1 MKKLYLITIIAL
13 SLLFI
18 TNGIQAQNV
27 HGQKNISFPNC
38 FNYKDSC
45 IYIGNV
51 LIQKIS
57 DKKFEDLESIFSDTI
72 LFRALTPP
80 RIITLNNPTEVA
92 NTLKKWFNAD
102 EPDQCKILDSKS
114 EFFVDCLHVYYR
126 VFKTYKGN
134 SYKVEQQLYCEVSS
148 GRIQKLSLVCSG
160 FRKVINA
167 VESSVIQDVK
177 NIESARE
184 LNQVELHKQYIGKW
198 KNEMSKDTAIFW
210 DGKPYGTG
218 LECYFKLVANE
229 EITLEGKQI
238 WAYNRKVDKFI
249 LSELNIGVDNGISA
263 SWFVSKEKC
272 IMLPYDDI
280 TNLENASLKWEDE
293 FKSPDMFL
301 HKTIINNKIVKT
313 DTYIRVK

>member
-1 MKKLYLITIIAL
+1 MKKLQLTTVIAL
-13 SLLFI
+13 SLFLCSI
-18 TNGIQAQNV
+18 SIKAQTKD
-27 HGQKNISFPNC
+27 GQEIISFSHC
-38 FNYKDSC
+38 LNYRDSC
-45 IYIGNV
+45 THIGN
-51 LIQKIS
+51 IFINNF
-57 DKKFEDLESIFSDTI
+57 KKENFEDLKYLFSDTI
-72 LFRALTPP
+72 HFRALTPP
-80 RIITLNNPTEVA
+80 SLITLNNPTEVV
-92 NTLKKWFNAD
+92 NTLKKWFGVE
-102 EPDQCKILDSKS
+102 EPDQFEVLESSSD
-114 EFFVDCLHVYYR
+114 FFVDCLYIYYR
-126 VFKTYKGN
+126 VFRTYKGN

-148 GRIQKLSLVCSG
+148 GKIQKISLLCSG
-160 FRKVINA
+160 FRKVEKEA
-167 VESSVIQDVK
+167 ETSVKYDVK

-229 EITLEGKQI
+229 EITIEGKQI
-238 WAYNRKVDKFI
+238 WGYNKKVDKFI
-249 LSELNIGVDNGISA
+249 LSELNIGVDNSIYA

-301 HKTIINNKIVKT
+301 HKTIMNNKMVKT